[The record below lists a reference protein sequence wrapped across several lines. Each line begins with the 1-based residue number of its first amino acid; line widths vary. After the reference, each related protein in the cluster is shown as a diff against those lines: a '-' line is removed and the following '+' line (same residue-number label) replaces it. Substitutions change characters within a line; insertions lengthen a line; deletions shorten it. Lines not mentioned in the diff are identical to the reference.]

1 MTLKPTCDHCDEVI
15 GVYETMVVVAGG
27 VARET
32 SRLAE
37 PAPDAESD
45 ERYHRACY
53 IEHSRSPGA

>member
-1 MTLKPTCDHCDEVI
+1 MTLRPTCDYCDEVI
-15 GVYETMVVVAGG
+15 GVYETMVVVVGG

-37 PAPDAESD
+37 PSLDAEWD

-53 IEHSRSPGA
+53 TERSSAPGG